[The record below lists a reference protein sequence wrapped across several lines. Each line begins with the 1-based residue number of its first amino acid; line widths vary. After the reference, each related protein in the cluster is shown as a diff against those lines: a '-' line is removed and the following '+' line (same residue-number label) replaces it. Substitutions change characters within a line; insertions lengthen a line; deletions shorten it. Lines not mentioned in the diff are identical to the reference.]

1 MMTKCGF
8 EEVEELSTNGMDRDW
23 LGLLPILTTDFLD
36 LMFNLLPEER
46 HQDTILAVFL
56 KGYKH

>member
-1 MMTKCGF
+1 MVKCGF
-8 EEVEELSTNGMDRDW
+8 KEVEELSKEGMDRDW

>member
-1 MMTKCGF
+1 MAKCGF
-8 EEVEELSTNGMDRDW
+8 EEVEELATNGMDRDW

-36 LMFNLLPEER
+36 MMFNLLPEER
-46 HQDTILAVFL
+46 HQDTIIAVFL

>member
-1 MMTKCGF
+1 MVKCGF
-8 EEVEELSTNGMDRDW
+8 EEVEELSSNGMDRDW

-36 LMFNLLPEER
+36 MMFDLLPKER